1 MALCPADPD
10 TVPGVADIASLFVVD
25 GDTFVPTDFARGPW
39 SPDSLHG
46 GPPAALL
53 ARAFEAHEVDEP
65 MLVAR
70 LTVEIVRPVP
80 VAPLTISVRT
90 VRPGKR
96 VQLLEAVLSDDEREL
111 CRATAWRIREAD
123 LELPAGIEAIAP
135 PPLPEDVATMAYTW
149 PWTAFHQEGVEMRY
163 VAGSFDVPGPC
174 TAWMRLR
181 VPVVEGE
188 EPSGVQRLAA
198 AADFGNGVSHVL
210 PMDRYL
216 FINPDLTVYAYR
228 QPVGEWMCLESR
240 THHGPAGV
248 GLAES
253 ALYDADGHV
262 GRSAQSL
269 LLDRR

>member
-1 MALCPADPD
+1 MADNAC
-10 TVPGVADIASLFVVD
+10 LFVSD
-25 GDTFVPTDFARGPW
+25 GDTFVPTPFSVGPW
-39 SPDSLHG
+39 SPGSLHG

-53 ARAFEAHEVDEP
+53 ARAFERHDAEEP

-70 LTVEIVRPVP
+70 LTVEIVRPVGL
-80 VAPLTISVRT
+80 APLSISVRT
-90 VRPGKR
+90 TRPGKR
-96 VQLLEAVLSDDEREL
+96 VQMLEAVLSDDEREL

-123 LELPAGIEAIAP
+123 IELTADVEHLP
-135 PPLPEDVATMAYTW
+135 PPPFPATTARMMSAW
-149 PWTAFHQEGVEMRY
+149 PWHAFHQEGVEMRY
-163 VAGSFDVPGPC
+163 VAGSFEEPGPC
-174 TAWMRLR
+174 TVWMRLR
-181 VPVVEGE
+181 VPVVDDE

-228 QPVGEWMCLESR
+228 QPVGEWICLDAR
-240 THHGPAGV
+240 THHGPTGV

-253 ALYDADGHV
+253 ALYDAGGHV

-269 LLDRR
+269 LLDHR

>member
-1 MALCPADPD
+1 MAD
-10 TVPGVADIASLFVVD
+10 TASLFVAD
-25 GDTFVPTDFARGPW
+25 GETFVPTDFARGPW

-53 ARAFEAHEVDEP
+53 ARAFEAHEADEP

-80 VAPLTISVRT
+80 VSPLTVSVRT

-111 CRATAWRIREAD
+111 CRATAWRIRESP
-123 LELPAGIEAIAP
+123 LELTDDIEHIEA
-135 PPLPEDVATMAYTW
+135 PPLPDEVARMTTAW
-149 PWTAFHQEGVEMRY
+149 PWFAFHEEGVEMRY
-163 VAGSFDVPGPC
+163 VSGAFEKPGPC
-174 TAWMRLR
+174 TVWIRLR
-181 VPVVEGE
+181 VPVVAGE
-188 EPSGVQRLAA
+188 DPSGVQRLAA

-253 ALYDADGHV
+253 ALYDAQGHV

-269 LLDRR
+269 LLDHR